1 MLAQNNEAVHEAA
14 VTLQELT
21 EDDKIRL
28 QCEARERN
36 EGDRLSIL
44 TTGIERG
51 IAQGLEKGKALG
63 AKEQKE
69 IDDAIIAQ
77 KEAEVIATLAEK
89 DATLAEKD
97 TALAEKDATLA
108 AKEAEIAALRAQLKR

>member
-69 IDDAIIAQ
+69 IDDAIIA
-77 KEAEVIATLAEK
+77 K
-89 DATLAEKD
+89 KD

-108 AKEAEIAALRAQLKR
+108 KKDTALAEKDATLAEKEAEIAALRAQLKR